1 MIGTA
6 VIGIEEWCRRLE
18 EEQEG
23 RERERERERGREE
36 GKKSLV
42 SLQQVAEGK
51 EDLLSGNGHK
61 KKKKRSRSAQL
72 LFISEIR

>member
-23 RERERERERGREE
+23 RERERGREE